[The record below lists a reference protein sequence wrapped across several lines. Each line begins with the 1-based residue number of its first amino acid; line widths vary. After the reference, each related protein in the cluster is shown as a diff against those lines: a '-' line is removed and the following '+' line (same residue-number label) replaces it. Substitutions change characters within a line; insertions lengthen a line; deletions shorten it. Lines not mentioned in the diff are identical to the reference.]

1 MTQIAVMVAFGLA
14 IELIFVCDVMV
25 QRHRR
30 RLRD

>member
-14 IELIFVCDVMV
+14 IELFFVCDVMV

-30 RLRD
+30 RID